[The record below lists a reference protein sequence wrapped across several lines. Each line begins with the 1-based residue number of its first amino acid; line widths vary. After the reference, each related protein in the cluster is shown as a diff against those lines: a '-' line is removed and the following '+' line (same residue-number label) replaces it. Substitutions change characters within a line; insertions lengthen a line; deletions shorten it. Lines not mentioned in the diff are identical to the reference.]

1 MEPATATL
9 WLAAGAGTAGIGALR
24 FAWSLKHRS
33 AGWNGLGW
41 SMLALAVLLAALAA
55 GAWGMAI
62 AGLAAT
68 ASALAL
74 LADAAMRS
82 PPGRAEA
89 PKRRAFLL
97 PEAGEPRRLGRRL
110 VTFLLV
116 MFGGWAVATG
126 LALSLRG
133 IGMASGW
140 SEADANVAALFAVP
154 IVWGVLAC
162 ALLMQSRRRVQLATL
177 LACCA
182 PVAPMLMG
190 IW

>member
-1 MEPATATL
+1 M
-9 WLAAGAGTAGIGALR
+9 
-24 FAWSLKHRS
+24 
-33 AGWNGLGW
+33 
-41 SMLALAVLLAALAA
+41 
-55 GAWGMAI
+55 
-62 AGLAAT
+62 
-68 ASALAL
+68 
-74 LADAAMRS
+74 
-82 PPGRAEA
+82 
-89 PKRRAFLL
+89 
-97 PEAGEPRRLGRRL
+97 
-110 VTFLLV
+110 
-116 MFGGWAVATG
+116 ATG